1 MALADQKTKIKINN
15 TNPRGRHTKSPVT
28 ITKSKITGNIDLTSK
43 VKINRTNPTG
53 RHTKSPT
60 QVKRSVPFA
69 GGTPER

>member
-1 MALADQKTKIKINN
+1 MALADQ
-15 TNPRGRHTKSPVT
+15 
-28 ITKSKITGNIDLTSK
+28 KSKITGNIDLTSK